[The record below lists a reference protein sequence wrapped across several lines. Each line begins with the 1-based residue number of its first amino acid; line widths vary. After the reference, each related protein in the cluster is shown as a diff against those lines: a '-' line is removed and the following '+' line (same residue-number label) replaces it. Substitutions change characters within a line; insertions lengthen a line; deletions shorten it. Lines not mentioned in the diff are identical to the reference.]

1 MLFSLLSVEI
11 RTRADEVFEN
21 SLPIATIRL
30 GVFSLLQHSLS
41 FNKLDKTFQSMTGRV
56 APSVI
61 YLEIPLPWESRVS

>member
-61 YLEIPLPWESRVS
+61 YLEIPLPWESSVS